1 MKLHNYYTKKELFYR
16 LLWFFV
22 YPVFFRY
29 SPRLI
34 YSWRNFILRLL
45 GAKIGKGVKIY
56 PSAKITYPWL
66 LELGDNVVIAWN
78 VDIYNLGYIKIGEKT
93 VISQNAH
100 LCAGTHNYQSKKF
113 ELIRSKIEIG
123 NNVWIAADAFVGPN
137 VVIGDYSILSSR
149 TVLMKSIESH
159 SVYAGNPA
167 QFIKK
172 CRETWQ

>member
-1 MKLHNYYTKKELFYR
+1 MKFHSYYTKKELSYR

-66 LELGDNVVIAWN
+66 LELGDNVVISWN
-78 VDIYNLGYIKIGEKT
+78 VEIYNLGYIKIGEKT
-93 VISQNAH
+93 VISQNVH

-113 ELIRSKIEIG
+113 ELIRSSIKIG
-123 NNVWIAADAFVGPN
+123 KNVWIAADAFVGPN
-137 VVIGDYSILSSR
+137 VVISDYSILSSR

-159 SVYAGNPA
+159 SIYGGNPA
-167 QFIKK
+167 GFIKK
-172 CRETWQ
+172 CRETW